1 MKYLSFS
8 RLLELSFLLLFA
20 ILLFAAAWSVTFS
33 EYQGTGCESYP
44 SYPSYPVRTA
54 DNLCYNYLPL
64 INDGSVSTPTPM
76 PTPTPIPTATAT
88 PIPTP
93 IPNPYP

>member
-1 MKYLSFS
+1 MTYHSFS

-20 ILLFAAAWSVTFS
+20 ILLFAAAWSVTLS

-44 SYPSYPVRTA
+44 SYPSYPVQTA

-64 INDGSVSTPTPM
+64 INDGSVPTPTPT
-76 PTPTPIPTATAT
+76 PTPTPIPIPT
-88 PIPTP
+88 PTP